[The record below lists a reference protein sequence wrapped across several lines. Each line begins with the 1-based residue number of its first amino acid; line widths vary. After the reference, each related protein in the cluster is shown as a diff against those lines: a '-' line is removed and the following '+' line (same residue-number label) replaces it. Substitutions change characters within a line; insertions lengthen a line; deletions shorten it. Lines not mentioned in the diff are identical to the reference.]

1 MDDLQKELG
10 ETITERGLL
19 YARVNLLDKKI
30 RDLELK
36 IRLIGMTEVKSAV
49 KVMTD
54 TWEGNAAVQIPAQL
68 PTINEEHV
76 EIPLKDL
83 PIGPKKEEL
92 PQPPTG
98 WFSLWGRSPPVPE
111 QPIEDGYVKLKS

>member
-10 ETITERGLL
+10 ETIAERGLL

-36 IRLIGMTEVKSAV
+36 IRLVSMTEVKSAV
-49 KVMTD
+49 KIMTD

-68 PTINEEHV
+68 PTIHEEHV
-76 EIPLKDL
+76 EIPPKDL
-83 PIGPKKEEL
+83 AAPKKEDL
-92 PQPPTG
+92 PPPPMG
-98 WFSLWGRSPPVPE
+98 WFSLWGRSPPIAE
-111 QPIEDGYVKLKS
+111 QPIEDGYVQLKS